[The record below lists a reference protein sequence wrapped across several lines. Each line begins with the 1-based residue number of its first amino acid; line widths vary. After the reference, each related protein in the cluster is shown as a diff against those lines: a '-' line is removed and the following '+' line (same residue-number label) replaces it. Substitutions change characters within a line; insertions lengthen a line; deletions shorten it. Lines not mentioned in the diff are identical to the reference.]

1 MGREAEQMTDPE
13 QAILELLGRVERLEA
28 ARRVDA
34 GSAWVEQN
42 KARIA
47 ALDATLRAKAEDA
60 ERRAAVAKRMRVW
73 RQRRRA

>member
-1 MGREAEQMTDPE
+1 MGICEAVKMTDPE
-13 QAILELLGRVERLEA
+13 QAILDLLDRVERLEA

-47 ALDATLRAKAEDA
+47 ALDATLRAKA
-60 ERRAAVAKRMRVW
+60 RRAAVARRMRAW
-73 RQRRRA
+73 RQGRRA